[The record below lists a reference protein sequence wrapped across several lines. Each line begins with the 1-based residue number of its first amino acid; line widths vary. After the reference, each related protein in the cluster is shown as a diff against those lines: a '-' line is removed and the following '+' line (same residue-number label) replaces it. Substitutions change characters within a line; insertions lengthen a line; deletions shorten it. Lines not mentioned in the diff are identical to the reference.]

1 MRGNPS
7 VSGILPIAL
16 EEAVKI
22 LRILTHT
29 TKEYVALMELH
40 KLVSDDKLYEVIN
53 MFKGEIY
60 QRPPLRSS
68 VKRSLRIRRVHKIE
82 VIDKRDRWVLMR
94 IETDPGTYIRKIIH
108 DIGLLLGVGAH
119 MRELRR
125 IKSGIFTEDLNIVTL
140 HMLSEAMY
148 IYKNENKE
156 ELLRK
161 YIMPIEVGV
170 SHLPKVIIDTNAVD
184 PIARGA
190 QLAVPGISVIDKN
203 IARGDILAILSP
215 KAELVAIARAELS
228 TEEII
233 ARDKGIAATTL
244 RVIMRPGIYP
254 RWVKREGI

>member
-1 MRGNPS
+1 
-7 VSGILPIAL
+7 VSGVLPIAI

-29 TKEYVALMELH
+29 AKEYIALMELH
-40 KLVSDDKLYEVIN
+40 KLVGDERLYEVIE
-53 MFKGEIY
+53 MFRGEIY

-82 VIDKRDRWVLMR
+82 IIDKRDRWVLMR

-108 DIGLLLGVGAH
+108 DIGLLLGVRAH

-125 IKSGIFTEDLNIVTL
+125 VKSGIFTEDLNLVTL

-148 IYKNENKE
+148 IYKNENKDD
-156 ELLRK
+156 LLRK

-170 SHLPKVIIDTNAVD
+170 AHLPKIIVDTNAVD

-190 QLAVPGISVIDKN
+190 QLAVPGISVIDKS
-203 IARGDILAILSP
+203 IARGDLLAILSP

-228 TEEII
+228 AEEII
-233 ARDKGIAATTL
+233 TREKGIAATTL
-244 RVIMRPGIYP
+244 RVIMRPGLYP
-254 RWVKREGI
+254 RWIKKEKKI